1 MNIYATPFE
10 QVSTIIEMINNEKSQ
25 STHTDCV
32 FFMIGDFNI
41 DIRSNTIRSKNLS
54 QYMETQKFH
63 EITSKI
69 RPQSRTIIDHIS
81 TNLPISQ
88 CEINF
93 SNAYWSDH
101 DIIYAMLDL
110 SSSSND
116 GASMYM
122 LHSPLLF

>member
-10 QVSTIIEMINNEKSQ
+10 QVSTIIEMINNAKSQ
-25 STHTDCV
+25 STHTNCV
-32 FFMIGDFNI
+32 FFIIGDFNI
-41 DIRSNTIRSKNLS
+41 DIRLNTIRSKTLS
-54 QYMETQKFH
+54 QYMETQNFH
-63 EITSKI
+63 EITTKI
-69 RPQSRTIIDHIS
+69 HPQSRTIIDHIW

-88 CEINF
+88 CEINL

-101 DIIYAMLDL
+101 DIIYAMLDI